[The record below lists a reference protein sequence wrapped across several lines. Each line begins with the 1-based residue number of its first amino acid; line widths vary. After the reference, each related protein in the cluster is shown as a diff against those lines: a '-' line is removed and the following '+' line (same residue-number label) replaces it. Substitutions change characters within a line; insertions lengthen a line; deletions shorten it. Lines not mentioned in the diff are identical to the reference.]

1 MTEYG
6 FHCAT
11 LTVNGEERPIPDPD
25 TLREIFQSFPDE
37 ESRALFHEW
46 HHAAQDS
53 LRRLFGAECA
63 EVHNIFHSLCE
74 EIQYDFHSLLY
85 DFGTY
90 NYFNWVFGNTS
101 NIDTTYDRLIKV
113 LTSLQDPDTAS
124 KKMQLPE
131 FIFPPKMEEAHNFLI
146 KELREKYNVFNL
158 SCCRINAFLR
168 LVAVGKHTT
177 LPTGDEDLSKIPL
190 SICAVLSLLELE
202 RERGSDNLLAHALE
216 TGAVM
221 LADFSQEHKPIAH
234 EKYAPYLNA
243 FLPKFRNAPSVTGV
257 KVPRQCPYCNKLY
270 ELTRNRGFKVRYHCK
285 EKECEREH
293 KRQQK
298 ATQRAKK
305 LEPNKWVKASIGFCP
320 MCRTKNVP
328 LNATGLCK
336 VCVKEA
342 PKG

>member
-63 EVHNIFHSLCE
+63 EVHNMFHSLCE
-74 EIQYDFHSLLY
+74 EIQYDFHSLQY

-90 NYFNWVFGNTS
+90 NYFNWVFGNAF
-101 NIDTTYDRLIKV
+101 NIDTTYDGLINH
-113 LTSLQDPDTAS
+113 LASLQEPDAAS

-131 FIFPPKMEEAHNFLI
+131 FIFPRKMEEAHDFLI

-158 SCCRINAFLR
+158 SCGRINAFLG

-190 SICAVLSLLELE
+190 SIGAVLSLLELE
-202 RERGSDNLLAHALE
+202 QERGSDNLLAHALE
-216 TGAVM
+216 TGAVR
-221 LADFSQEHKPIAH
+221 LVDFSQERKPIAH

-305 LEPNKWVKASIGFCP
+305 LEPNKWRKDQIGC
-320 MCRTKNVP
+320 CNVCKKKNIEVD
-328 LNATGLCK
+328 LSSSCKSCFKDGL
-336 VCVKEA
+336 
-342 PKG
+342 